1 MRGAIG
7 CLRPVGLVLVA
18 VCLISGMPGAA
29 WAGEGQTVQA
39 IVGTFA
45 NAAIHQGVAVGVAVG
60 VVDKAGVGF
69 QKAYSFGYAD
79 AATQT
84 PFATNSIFEIGSTT
98 KVFTTNLLGQSVF
111 ENTLSLDDQL
121 SRFAVELG
129 QFKHPLTGEV
139 TLVDLGDFTGGFPTY
154 APICKSGE
162 LPATTGCRPSARPSI
177 SDYGAADFLA
187 FFQNYKEKVGSL
199 PAPYEYSDYST
210 GLLGLL
216 LGTRRGQPITN
227 GSVDGWY
234 DEVNRRI
241 LRPLGMQSTFLDVP
255 ATDAERAA
263 KGYDLAIAAAEV
275 TGGAISQIDGLGGGR
290 SYSPLPL
297 VTIVGGGGSGATAA
311 ATLKNDTVDKIN
323 VMTGGSGYTA
333 PPTIVFNN
341 GGSTKLAHAL
351 PIVSRGAV
359 KAVLILFG
367 GTGYQRVPQVTI
379 SGGGGTGAAATAH
392 IANGR
397 VVAVTVTSGG
407 SGYPDPLTVIV
418 APGGAESS
426 GVPVWAPAG
435 ALKSTMDD
443 LMRFAAAALP
453 QPTLLPW
460 LPPSLTAGF
469 LIAEQAYACQG
480 SDPDLSS
487 CKHQQRSGLAWG
499 ITPADETYGVPE
511 VVVKGGGVPAFS
523 SEIFL
528 MPKRQLAVVV
538 LVNSRSPADEP
549 IGRFTFR
556 PAETFWRPISGTVS
570 FLPCPG
576 RQTRESLCL

>member
-7 CLRPVGLVLVA
+7 CLRLAGLVLVA
-18 VCLISGMPGAA
+18 VCLIPRAA
-29 WAGEGQTVQA
+29 RAEWADEGQTVRA
-39 IVGTFA
+39 IVNTFA

-60 VVDKAGVGF
+60 VVDKTGVGF

-121 SRFAVELG
+121 SRFGAELG
-129 QFKHPLTGEV
+129 QFTHPLTGEV
-139 TLVDLGDFTGGFPTY
+139 TLVNLGDFTGGFPTY

-162 LPATTGCRPSARPSI
+162 SPATTGCRPSARPSI

-216 LGTRRGQPITN
+216 LGTRRGQPITDDA
-227 GSVDGWY
+227 VDGWY
-234 DEVNRRI
+234 NEVNRRI
-241 LRPLGMQSTFLDVP
+241 LRPLHMQSTFLDVP
-255 ATDAERAA
+255 ATDAERTA

-275 TGGAISQIDGLGGGR
+275 TGGAISQIDVLGGGR
-290 SYSPLPL
+290 SYSATPL
-297 VTIVGGGGSGATAA
+297 VTITGGGGSGASAT

-323 VMTGGSGYTA
+323 VTTGGSGYTA

-341 GGSTKLAHAL
+341 GGSTKMAHAL

-359 KAVLILFG
+359 KAVLILLG
-367 GTGYQRVPQVTI
+367 GAGYQRAPHVTI
-379 SGGGGTGAAATAH
+379 NGGGGTGAAATAH

-397 VVAVTVTSGG
+397 VVAVTVTNGG
-407 SGYPDPLTVIV
+407 SGYPDPLTAIV

-426 GVPVWAPAG
+426 GVPIWAAAG
-435 ALKSTMDD
+435 ALKSTLDD
-443 LMRFAAAALP
+443 LMSFAGAALTP
-453 QPTLLPW
+453 GAKSRG

-469 LIAEQAYACQG
+469 KIAEKAYACQN
-480 SDPDLSS
+480 SDPDLSTCPAES
-487 CKHQQRSGLAWG
+487 NRSALAWG
-499 ITPADETYGVPE
+499 VTPADESNGVPE
-511 VVVKGGGVPAFS
+511 VVVKDGGLPGFS

-538 LVNSRSPADEP
+538 MVNSRSPATGHTSP
-549 IGRFTFR
+549 LAFR
-556 PAETFWRPISGTVS
+556 PAETLAADLAYNLFYALPVKGT
-570 FLPCPG
+570 
-576 RQTRESLCL
+576 Q